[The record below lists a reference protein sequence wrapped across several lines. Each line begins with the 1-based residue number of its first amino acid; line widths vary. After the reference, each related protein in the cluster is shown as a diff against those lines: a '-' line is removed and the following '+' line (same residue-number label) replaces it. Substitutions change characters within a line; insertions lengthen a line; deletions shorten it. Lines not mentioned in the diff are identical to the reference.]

1 MSIIELLNLLTG
13 NRNTSANSASSR
25 LRMVLAHD
33 RSDLSPAVL
42 DQMRLEIMEVV
53 SKYLELDH
61 TGSEL
66 SLETEERSTALVA
79 SLPIRRVRRAKDVG
93 R

>member
-1 MSIIELLNLLTG
+1 MTISELLNRLFG
-13 NRNTSANSASSR
+13 NTNTSANSASSR
-25 LRMVLAHD
+25 LRMVLAYD
-33 RSDLSPAVL
+33 RSDLSPAML

-66 SLETEERSTALVA
+66 TLETEERSTALVA
-79 SLPIRRVRRAKDVG
+79 NLPIRRVRKLVR
-93 R
+93 

>member
-1 MSIIELLNLLTG
+1 MTISELLSRLFG
-13 NRNTSANSASSR
+13 NTNTSANSACSR

-66 SLETEERSTALVA
+66 TLETEERSTALVA
-79 SLPIRRVRRAKDVG
+79 NLPIRRVRKLVR
-93 R
+93 

>member
-1 MSIIELLNLLTG
+1 MTLSELLDRLFG
-13 NRNTSANSASSR
+13 NKNISASSARSR

-33 RSDLSPAVL
+33 RSDLSPAML

-66 SLETEERSTALVA
+66 SLETEARSTALVA
-79 SLPIRRVRRAKDVG
+79 NLPIRRVRKLVR
-93 R
+93 

>member
-1 MSIIELLNLLTG
+1 MTLTELLNRLFG
-13 NRNTSANSASSR
+13 NRSTSANSAGSR

-33 RSDLSPAVL
+33 RSDLSPAML

-79 SLPIRRVRRAKDVG
+79 NLPIRRVRKLVP
-93 R
+93 